1 MWLKDCWPTSA
12 DRGPCKRCVT
22 TMREPEKKRSVLLLG
37 ATGLVGS
44 QCLNLFLANDHFSQ
58 VMTLTRRPLATNP
71 VDPKHVNR
79 VIDFGHPVSYHGK
92 VTADIV
98 VCALGTTLKK
108 AGSREMFR
116 QVDYQYALELS
127 KTALENG
134 AGHLL
139 LVSAKGAA
147 ADSRFFYNRVKGE
160 LEDALAKLGYARLSI
175 FRPSLLKGDRREFRA
190 GEEIGNFLAGTFS
203 FVIPSQWKP
212 TPVDRLAEAILN
224 AAINDRPGHRI
235 YSSGEILKG
244 LAGRADQ

>member
-1 MWLKDCWPTSA
+1 
-12 DRGPCKRCVT
+12 
-22 TMREPEKKRSVLLLG
+22 MREPEKKRSVLLLG

-44 QCLNLFLANDHFSQ
+44 QCLNLFLANDHFSK
-58 VMTLTRRPLATNP
+58 VSTLTRQPLATNP
-71 VDPKHVNR
+71 VDPQYVNH
-79 VIDFGHPVSYHGK
+79 VIDFDNPESYYGK

-98 VCALGTTLKK
+98 VCALGTTIKR
-108 AGSREMFR
+108 AGSRETFR
-116 QVDYQYALELS
+116 KVDFQYALELS
-127 KTALENG
+127 KAALENG

-190 GEEIGNFLAGTFS
+190 GEEVGNFLAGTFS
-203 FVIPSQWKP
+203 CVIPSQWKP

-224 AAINDRPGHRI
+224 AAIDDRPGHRI
-235 YSSGEILKG
+235 YESGEILKG
-244 LAGRADQ
+244 LVGRADK